1 MSWRRREI
9 KDDTVETGTPEE
21 TIHQKKRPQ
30 PKWDDL
36 FDHSRTQWTHRSRVH
51 WWMDGAGAG
60 LFLFLFFSISLSL
73 FLSCVSTRVTA
84 ITEMV
89 FSFFYF
95 FFWPAL
101 SALSQRRGHISSGEC
116 RRRRAHLWR
125 ADALRARRAP
135 TVLFSGIIIIILIL
149 ILIIII
155 ILIFLSLCL
164 GSPLAFYPLS
174 FFVTIYCCIEV

>member
-60 LFLFLFFSISLSL
+60 LFLFLFFFHLSLSVS
-73 FLSCVSTRVTA
+73 FLCFDEGHR
-84 ITEMV
+84 
-89 FSFFYF
+89 YYGDGF
-95 FFWPAL
+95 FFFLFFFLAGPLGVKSTTRPHFIGRMSPAK
-101 SALSQRRGHISSGEC
+101 STPVTGRRFTSPEG
-116 RRRRAHLWR
+116 AHRPLLWYYHH
-125 ADALRARRAP
+125 
-135 TVLFSGIIIIILIL
+135 
-149 ILIIII
+149 
-155 ILIFLSLCL
+155 
-164 GSPLAFYPLS
+164 YPYS
-174 FFVTIYCCIEV
+174 YSYYYYYSHFFIPVSR